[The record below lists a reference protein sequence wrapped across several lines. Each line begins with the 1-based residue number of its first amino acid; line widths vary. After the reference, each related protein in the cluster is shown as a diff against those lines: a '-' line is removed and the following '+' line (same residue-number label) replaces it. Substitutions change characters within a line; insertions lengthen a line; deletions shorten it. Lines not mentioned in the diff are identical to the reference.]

1 TITATTNDGSF
12 TDTATITVQTA
23 TVPVTGV
30 TVTPSS
36 ETLNV
41 GDNASLTATVSPANA
56 TDTSV
61 VWSTSNP
68 EVATVSTNGTVT
80 AIGAGTTT
88 ITATTNDGSFT
99 DNIEVSVIS
108 DEGIIL
114 YPNPT
119 TNLVYIKIPSKQIE
133 LSPVDTIG
141 LYEISGKLI
150 LEYSNQFTTETL
162 FPMDIPEVQ
171 TGIYLLKINYKD
183 DSSVTKK
190 IILGN

>member
-1 TITATTNDGSF
+1 
-12 TDTATITVQTA
+12 
-23 TVPVTGV
+23 
-30 TVTPSS
+30 
-36 ETLNV
+36 
-41 GDNASLTATVSPANA
+41 
-56 TDTSV
+56 
-61 VWSTSNP
+61 
-68 EVATVSTNGTVT
+68 
-80 AIGAGTTT
+80 GAGTTT